1 MIVSYPA
8 VFYKYLEGNYSVVF
22 PDFDVATHGTDLEDA
37 TRMAI
42 DCLASEIKWYKE
54 KGMEIPKPTLDLNL
68 VQVDEKSKEDNYIE
82 AVKQIITVDA
92 DEYAKKYFDKS
103 VKKNL
108 TIPKW
113 MNDLA
118 LELNINFSKVLQD
131 ALLDE
136 INRRKDEEYGIDRK

>member
-1 MIVSYPA
+1 
-8 VFYKYLEGNYSVVF
+8 
-22 PDFDVATHGTDLEDA
+22 
-37 TRMAI
+37 
-42 DCLASEIKWYKE
+42 
-54 KGMEIPKPTLDLNL
+54 MEIPKPTLDLNL

>member
-8 VFYKYLEGNYSVVF
+8 VFYKLEDGAYSVAF
-22 PDFDVATHGTDLEDA
+22 PDFGVATHGEDLEDA

-42 DCLASEIKWYKE
+42 ECLASRIKCLKE
-54 KGMEIPKPTLDLNL
+54 YDEEIPKPTLDLNL
-68 VQVDEKSKEDNYIE
+68 VEVDEKDGEDDYIE
-82 AVKQIITVDA
+82 ATKQIITVDVE
-92 DEYAKKYFDKS
+92 EYARKHFDKS

-118 LELNINFSKVLQD
+118 LELNINFSKTLQD

-136 INRRKDEEYGIDRK
+136 INRKRREIAIDEE

>member
-1 MIVSYPA
+1 MLVSYPA
-8 VFYKYLEGNYSVVF
+8 VFYKYQEGNYSVAF
-22 PDFDVATHGTDLEDA
+22 PDFNVFTYGENLEDA

-42 DCLASEIKWYKE
+42 DCLAGEIKWHKE
-54 KGMEIPKPTLDLNL
+54 KGKEIPKPTLDLNL
-68 VQVDEKSKEDNYIE
+68 IAVDEKTEDDNYIE
-82 AVKQIITVDA
+82 VVKQIITVDA

-113 MNDLA
+113 LNDEA
-118 LELNINFSKVLQD
+118 MELNVNFSKVLQK

-136 INRRKDEEYGIDRK
+136 INRLKDEEYGIEK